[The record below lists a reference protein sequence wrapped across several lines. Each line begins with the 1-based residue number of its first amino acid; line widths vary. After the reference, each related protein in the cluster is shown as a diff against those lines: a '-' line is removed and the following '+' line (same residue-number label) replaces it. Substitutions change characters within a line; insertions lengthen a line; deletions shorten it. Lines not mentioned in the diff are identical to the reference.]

1 MAPAEVRRY
10 FCCTDNLTGCK
21 IIGGIQI
28 ALNAISL
35 IFSIVAL
42 NVVLANGQQANDTF
56 VHARLIAFLAIF
68 LVVLLGLML
77 LCAIFLVV
85 AANKRSATMLM
96 VWIILNGI
104 GIAFLFLGLFFGRG
118 DIPNLITIGIALWA
132 ELIAIGARQE
142 VKSGY
147 III

>member
-1 MAPAEVRRY
+1 MAEVRKY

-28 ALNAISL
+28 ALNAILL
-35 IFSIVAL
+35 IFSVVF
-42 NVVLANGQQANDTF
+42 NVVLANHQQPNTG
-56 VHARLIAFLAIF
+56 LIAFIAIF
-68 LVVLLGLML
+68 LAVLLGLEL

-85 AANKRSATMLM
+85 AAYKRSATMLM

-147 III
+147 TIIQE

>member
-1 MAPAEVRRY
+1 
-10 FCCTDNLTGCK
+10 
-21 IIGGIQI
+21 
-28 ALNAISL
+28 
-35 IFSIVAL
+35 
-42 NVVLANGQQANDTF
+42 
-56 VHARLIAFLAIF
+56 
-68 LVVLLGLML
+68 ML

-147 III
+147 MDI

>member
-1 MAPAEVRRY
+1 MAEVRRY

-42 NVVLANGQQANDTF
+42 NVVLAKANTG
-56 VHARLIAFLAIF
+56 LIAFLAIF

-85 AANKRSATMLM
+85 AAYKRSATMLM

-147 III
+147 MDI

>member
-1 MAPAEVRRY
+1 MAEVRKY

-28 ALNAISL
+28 ALNAILL
-35 IFSIVAL
+35 IFSVVAL
-42 NVVLANGQQANDTF
+42 NVVLANSQQANTGP
-56 VHARLIAFLAIF
+56 IAFLAIF
-68 LVVLLGLML
+68 LTVPLGLML
-77 LCAIFLVV
+77 LCAILLVV

-104 GIAFLFLGLFFGRG
+104 GIAFLFFGLFFGRG
-118 DIPNLITIGIALWA
+118 DIRALIPNLITIGIALWA
-132 ELIAIGARQE
+132 ELIAIGAREE

-147 III
+147 IIQE

>member
-35 IFSIVAL
+35 IFSIIAL
-42 NVVLANGQQANDTF
+42 NVVLAKTNSG
-56 VHARLIAFLAIF
+56 LIAFLAIF
-68 LVVLLGLML
+68 LTVLLGLML

-85 AANKRSATMLM
+85 AAYKRSATMLM

-118 DIPNLITIGIALWA
+118 DIPNLISIGIAIWA

-147 III
+147 TIIQE

>member
-1 MAPAEVRRY
+1 MAEVRKY

-42 NVVLANGQQANDTF
+42 NVVLAKANTG
-56 VHARLIAFLAIF
+56 LIAFLAIF

-85 AANKRSATMLM
+85 AAYKRSATMLM

-104 GIAFLFLGLFFGRG
+104 GIAFLFLGLFFGGG

-147 III
+147 MDI

>member
-1 MAPAEVRRY
+1 MAKVRRY

-42 NVVLANGQQANDTF
+42 NVVLAKANTG
-56 VHARLIAFLAIF
+56 LIAFLAIF

-118 DIPNLITIGIALWA
+118 DIPNLISIGIAIWA

-147 III
+147 TIIQE

>member
-1 MAPAEVRRY
+1 MAEVRRY

-42 NVVLANGQQANDTF
+42 NVVLAKANTG
-56 VHARLIAFLAIF
+56 LIAFLAIF

-104 GIAFLFLGLFFGRG
+104 GIAFLFLGLFFGGG

-147 III
+147 MDI